1 MQTTRELIEQ
11 RPERSDEDIHQDAL
25 HEWLEVLAQLWTA
38 FGKPVDA
45 SQMIVYQRSLG
56 SLPLGLLD
64 RAVQRVIREHDFNN
78 VPTVAEV
85 WKAVRKE
92 LGNPVDLDRA
102 IEVWCDQLWG
112 KAVILESVVAVETEV
127 EYE

>member
-25 HEWLEVLAQLWTA
+25 QEWLEVLAQLWTA

-64 RAVQRVIREHDFNN
+64 RAVQRVIREHEFNN

-92 LGNPVDLDRA
+92 LGNPVDLERA
-102 IEVWCDQLWG
+102 IAVWCDQLWG
-112 KAVILESVVAVETEV
+112 DAVMLESVVAVETEV

>member
-25 HEWLEVLAQLWTA
+25 QEWLEVLAQLWTA
-38 FGKPVDA
+38 FGTPVDA

-64 RAVQRVIREHDFNN
+64 RAVQRVIREHEFNN

-92 LGNPVDLDRA
+92 LGNPVDLERA
-102 IEVWCDQLWG
+102 IAVWCDQLWG
-112 KAVILESVVAVETEV
+112 DAVMLESVVAVETEV